1 MTSPNWHWRSSNTV
15 TSTGRSSGWTARCAW
30 PPADPTSPEHLL
42 TAALATAPA
51 YEATWTPDW
60 PLDLARAL
68 SPHLRGTGDPTLRF
82 APDGAWRTTTT
93 PDGPAT
99 VRVSTG
105 PDEVRIAAWGPG
117 AAWAGGAVP
126 DWLGAADRPEAFEPG
141 DHPVVADLHRRT
153 PSLRLSRT
161 GRTWDSLVPAV
172 LEQKV
177 TVAEAH
183 RVWRELL
190 RLAGEPAP
198 GPAPEGMRVVPSARR
213 VLDVTDWQWH
223 RCGLDGARRRA
234 LRAVATVASRL
245 EPEAGCDSAVL
256 QQRLCSIPGIGVW
269 TAAEVVQR
277 TFGDPD
283 TVSVGDYHLK
293 NVVGWSLAGRKTDD
307 AGMLELLE
315 PWRGQRQRVVRLIL
329 TGGRAARPPRHG
341 PRNAPT
347 NYRSI

>member
-1 MTSPNWHWRSSNTV
+1 VW
-15 TSTGRSSGWTARCAW
+15 A
-30 PPADPTSPEHLL
+30 
-42 TAALATAPA
+42 
-51 YEATWTPDW
+51 PDW
-60 PLDLARAL
+60 PLDVVRAL
-68 SPHLRGTGDPTLRF
+68 SPHRRGTADPTLRF
-82 APDGAWRTTTT
+82 ADGASWRTTTT
-93 PDGPAT
+93 PEGPAT
-99 VRVSTG
+99 VRLSVAGTA
-105 PDEVRIAAWGPG
+105 VRVTAWGTG
-117 AAWAGGAVP
+117 ARWAGSAVP
-126 DWLGAADRPEAFEPG
+126 DWLGAADDPGSFDPG
-141 DHPVVADLHRRT
+141 DHPVVTELHRRARW
-153 PSLRLSRT
+153 LRLGRT
-161 GRTWDSLVPAV
+161 GRTWDALVPAV

-177 TVAEAH
+177 TTAEAY

-198 GPAPEGMRVVPSARR
+198 GPAPEGMRVPPSAQR
-213 VLDVTDWQWH
+213 VLEVTDWQWH

-256 QQRLCSIPGIGVW
+256 QRRLCSIPGIGVW

-293 NVVGWSLAGRKTDD
+293 NIVGWSLAGRKTDD

-315 PWRGQRQRVVRLIL
+315 PWRGHRQRVVRLIL
-329 TGGRAARPPRHG
+329 AGGRGQRPPRRG

-347 NYRSI
+347 NYRGF